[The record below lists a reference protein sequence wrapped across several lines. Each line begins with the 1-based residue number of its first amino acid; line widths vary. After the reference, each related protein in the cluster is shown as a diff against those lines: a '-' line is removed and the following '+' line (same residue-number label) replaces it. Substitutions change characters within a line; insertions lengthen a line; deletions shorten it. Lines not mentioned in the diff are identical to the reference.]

1 MLTHLHIS
9 DFAIVDRLELDFA
22 AGMTVLTGETGAGK
36 SILLDALGLCLGDR
50 AEAIAVRHGAERAE
64 VSASFEVSALAEVNA
79 WLAENELDA
88 DGECVI
94 RRVVGSDGRS
104 KAFVNGRVV
113 PVQSLRELGERLVD
127 IHGQHAHQSL
137 LKRDAQRALL
147 DGYAGLEAGVA
158 ELGRRFRNWKALEEE
173 YQRLATAQDERESRR
188 ELLRF
193 QLAELE
199 ALDLKPGEIAQIEE
213 EHRRLANA
221 SRLLENSQTAEQLLY
236 EDDQAAVNLLSR
248 ALSELREMERF
259 DGSVADCAQLL
270 ESALIQAREAASGLR
285 HYRDRLD
292 LDPARLEQ
300 LEQRLGDIHNLA
312 RKHRTEG
319 EELVALAEHL
329 ATELDTLEH
338 AGARLEG
345 LAQEIAKAKAAYL
358 ERARQIGKQRA
369 SAAEKLGVA
378 VSANMQELGMAGGR
392 LEVQVE
398 TLPEAQAGPSGLERI
413 ELLVSANPGQPARPL
428 GKVASGGELSRISLA
443 IQVLTATGAG
453 IPTLIFDEVDVGI
466 GGRVAEMVGRRLR
479 DLGAK
484 RQVMCVTHQP
494 QVAALG
500 HHHFVVSKQT
510 RKGVTSTRI
519 EQVSA
524 EPRVEEVARML
535 GGIEITAQ
543 TRSHARELI
552 DRAGDENHACK

>member
-36 SILLDALGLCLGDR
+36 SILLDALGLCLGER
-50 AEAIAVRHGAERAE
+50 AESIAVRHGAERAE
-64 VSASFEVSALAEVNA
+64 VNAGFDIGALPEVNA
-79 WLAENELDA
+79 WLKENELDA

-137 LKRDAQRALL
+137 LKREVQRELL
-147 DGYAGLEAGVA
+147 DGFAGLDATVA
-158 ELGRRFRNWKALEEE
+158 ELGRRFRAWKALEEE
-173 YQRLATAQDERESRR
+173 YHRLATAQDERASRL

-193 QLAELE
+193 QLAELQ
-199 ALDLKPGEIAQIEE
+199 ALDLKPGEIAQVEE

-221 SRLLENSQTAEQLLY
+221 SRLLESSQLAEQLLY
-236 EDDQAAVNLLSR
+236 EDDHAAVNLMSR
-248 ALSELREMERF
+248 ALTELREMERF
-259 DGSVADCAQLL
+259 DGSVAECANLV
-270 ESALIQAREAASGLR
+270 ESALIQAREAASELR

-292 LDPARLEQ
+292 LDPARLGQ
-300 LEQRLGDIHNLA
+300 LEQRLAEIHNLA

-319 EELVALAEHL
+319 EELIALAERF
-329 ATELDTLEH
+329 ATELDTLEN
-338 AGARLEG
+338 AGARLDG
-345 LAQEIAKAKAAYL
+345 LEQDIARARSAYL
-358 ERARQIGKQRA
+358 ELARQVSKKRA
-369 SAAEKLGVA
+369 SAAEKLGAA
-378 VSANMQELGMAGGR
+378 VTANMQELGMAGGR
-392 LEVQVE
+392 LEVQLE
-398 TLPEAQAGPSGLERI
+398 TLPEAQAGAAGLERI

-443 IQVLTATGAG
+443 IQVLTAAGAG

-479 DLGAK
+479 DLGGK
-484 RQVMCVTHQP
+484 RQVLCVTHQP

-500 HHHFVVSKQT
+500 HHHFVVSKQAH
-510 RKGVTSTRI
+510 KGVTSTRI
-519 EQVSA
+519 ERVTGDA
-524 EPRVEEVARML
+524 RVEEVARML

-552 DRAGDENHACK
+552 ERVS

>member
-36 SILLDALGLCLGDR
+36 SILLDALGLCLGER
-50 AEAIAVRHGAERAE
+50 AESIAVRHGAERAE
-64 VSASFEVSALAEVNA
+64 VNAGFDINSLPEVNT

-104 KAFVNGRVV
+104 KAFVNGRMV

-137 LKRDAQRALL
+137 LKRDAQRELL
-147 DGYAGLEAGVA
+147 DGFAGLDATVA
-158 ELGRRFRNWKALEEE
+158 ELAKRYRQWKALEED
-173 YQRLATAQDERESRR
+173 YAHLATAQNERESRL

-193 QLAELE
+193 QLSELQ
-199 ALDLKPGEIAQIEE
+199 ALDLKPGEIAQVEE

-221 SRLLENSQTAEQLLY
+221 SRLLESSQAAEQLLY
-236 EDDQAAVNLLSR
+236 EDDQAAVNLMSR
-248 ALSELREMERF
+248 ALTELREMERF
-259 DGSVADCAQLL
+259 DGGVAECAQLL
-270 ESALIQAREAASGLR
+270 ESALIQTREAASELR

-292 LDPARLEQ
+292 LDPARLSE
-300 LEQRLGDIHNLA
+300 LEQRLADIHNLA
-312 RKHRTEG
+312 RKHRTDG
-319 EELVALAEHL
+319 EELIALGGRFAV
-329 ATELDTLEH
+329 ELDTLEN
-338 AGARLEG
+338 AGARLDG
-345 LAQEIAKAKAAYL
+345 LERDIAKAKAAYL
-358 ERARQIGKQRA
+358 DLARQVGKKRA

-378 VSANMQELGMAGGR
+378 VTANMQELGMAGGR
-392 LEVQVE
+392 LEVAVE
-398 TLPEAQAGPSGLERI
+398 TLDEAQAGAAGLERI

-479 DLGAK
+479 DLGGK
-484 RQVMCVTHQP
+484 RQVLCVTHQP

-510 RKGVTSTRI
+510 RKGVTTTRI
-519 EQVSA
+519 EHVTA
-524 EPRVEEVARML
+524 DARVEEVARML

-543 TRSHARELI
+543 TRSHAHELI
-552 DRAGDENHACK
+552 ERTAES

>member
-9 DFAIVDRLELDFA
+9 DFAIVDRLELDFG

-36 SILLDALGLCLGDR
+36 SILLDALGLCLGER
-50 AEAIAVRHGAERAE
+50 AESIAVRHGAERAE
-64 VSASFEVSALAEVNA
+64 VNAGFDVRALPEVNA
-79 WLAENELDA
+79 WLKENELDA

-113 PVQSLRELGERLVD
+113 PVLSLRELGERLVD

-137 LKRDAQRALL
+137 LKRDAQRELL
-147 DGYAGLEAGVA
+147 DGFAGLDATVA
-158 ELGRRFRNWKALEEE
+158 ELTKRYRHWKALEED
-173 YQRLATAQDERESRR
+173 YAHLATAQSERESRL

-193 QLAELE
+193 QLAELQ
-199 ALDLKPGEIAQIEE
+199 ALDLKPGEIAQVEE

-221 SRLLENSQTAEQLLY
+221 SHLLESSQTAEQLLY
-236 EDDQAAVNLLSR
+236 EDDQAAVNLMSR
-248 ALSELREMERF
+248 ALAELREMERF
-259 DGSVADCAQLL
+259 DGGVAECAQLL
-270 ESALIQAREAASGLR
+270 ESALIQAREAASELR
-285 HYRDRLD
+285 RYRDRLD
-292 LDPARLEQ
+292 LDPARLGE
-300 LEQRLGDIHNLA
+300 LEQRLADIHNLA
-312 RKHRTEG
+312 RKHRTDG
-319 EELVALAEHL
+319 EELIALGERFA
-329 ATELDTLEH
+329 AELDALEN
-338 AGARLEG
+338 AGARLDG
-345 LAQEIAKAKAAYL
+345 LERDIVKAKAAYL
-358 ERARQIGKQRA
+358 ELARQAGKKRA

-378 VSANMQELGMAGGR
+378 VTANMQELGMAGGR
-392 LEVQVE
+392 LEVAVE
-398 TLPEAQAGPSGLERI
+398 TLDEAQAGAAGLERI

-479 DLGAK
+479 DLGGK
-484 RQVMCVTHQP
+484 RQVLCVTHQP

-510 RKGVTSTRI
+510 RKGVTTTRI
-519 EQVSA
+519 EHVTGDA
-524 EPRVEEVARML
+524 RVEEVARML

-552 DRAGDENHACK
+552 ERTADS

>member
-9 DFAIVDRLELDFA
+9 DFAIVNRLELEFA

-50 AEAIAVRHGAERAE
+50 AESIAVRHGADRAE
-64 VSASFEVSALAEVNA
+64 VSASFEIAALDEVNA
-79 WLAENELDA
+79 WLSENELDA

-137 LKRDAQRALL
+137 LKRDAQRELL
-147 DGYAGLEAGVA
+147 DEYAGLGADVT
-158 ELGRRFRNWKALEEE
+158 ELGRRYRQWKSLEDE
-173 YQRLATAQDERESRR
+173 YARLATAQSEREARL

-193 QLAELE
+193 QLAELQ
-199 ALDLKPGEIAQIEE
+199 ALDLKPGEIAQVEE

-221 SRLLENSQTAEQLLY
+221 SRLLESSQQAEQLLY
-236 EDDQAAVNLLSR
+236 EDDQAAVNLMSR
-248 ALSELREMERF
+248 ALTELREMERF
-259 DGSVADCAQLL
+259 DGGVAECAQLL
-270 ESALIQAREAASGLR
+270 ESALIQAREAAAELR

-292 LDPARLEQ
+292 LDPGRLGE
-300 LEQRLGDIHNLA
+300 LEQRLADIHDLA

-319 EELVALAEHL
+319 EALIALTEHFT
-329 ATELDTLEH
+329 AELDTLEN
-338 AGARLEG
+338 AGARLDG
-345 LAQEIAKAKAAYL
+345 LERDITKAKTAYL
-358 ERARQIGKQRA
+358 QLARQVGKKRA
-369 SAAEKLGVA
+369 SAGEKLGVA
-378 VSANMQELGMAGGR
+378 VTANMQELGMAGGR
-392 LEVQVE
+392 LDVQVE
-398 TLPEAQAGPSGLERI
+398 ALPEAQAGVAGLERI

-466 GGRVAEMVGRRLR
+466 GGGVAEMVGRRLR
-479 DLGAK
+479 DLGGK
-484 RQVMCVTHQP
+484 RQVLCVTHQP

-510 RKGVTSTRI
+510 TKGVTRTRI
-519 EQVSA
+519 EHVTGDA
-524 EPRVEEVARML
+524 RVEEVARML

-552 DRAGDENHACK
+552 DRAAES

>member
-50 AEAIAVRHGAERAE
+50 AESIAVRHGAERAE
-64 VSASFEVSALAEVNA
+64 VNAGFDINSLPEVNT

-113 PVQSLRELGERLVD
+113 PVQSLRELGEHLVD

-137 LKRDAQRALL
+137 LKRDAQRELL
-147 DGYAGLEAGVA
+147 DGFAGLGATVT
-158 ELGRRFRNWKALEEE
+158 ELSGRYRRWKALEED
-173 YQRLATAQDERESRR
+173 YAHLATAQSERESRL

-193 QLAELE
+193 QLSELQ
-199 ALDLKPGEIAQIEE
+199 ALDLKPGEIAQVEE

-221 SRLLENSQTAEQLLY
+221 SRLLESSQTAEQLLY
-236 EDDQAAVNLLSR
+236 EDDQAAVNLMSR
-248 ALSELREMERF
+248 ALTELREMERF
-259 DGSVADCAQLL
+259 DGGVAECAQLL
-270 ESALIQAREAASGLR
+270 ESALIQAREAASELR

-300 LEQRLGDIHNLA
+300 LEQRLADIHNLA

-319 EELVALAEHL
+319 EELIALAERF
-329 ATELDTLEH
+329 AAELDSLEN
-338 AGARLEG
+338 AGARLDG
-345 LAQEIAKAKAAYL
+345 LERDIAQAKAAYL
-358 ERARQIGKQRA
+358 ELARQVGKKRA
-369 SAAEKLGVA
+369 SAAEELGVA
-378 VSANMQELGMAGGR
+378 VTANMQELGMAGGR
-392 LEVQVE
+392 LEVALEVLDE
-398 TLPEAQAGPSGLERI
+398 TQAGAAGLERI

-479 DLGAK
+479 DLGSK
-484 RQVMCVTHQP
+484 RQVLCVTHQP

-510 RKGVTSTRI
+510 RKGVTTTHI
-519 EQVSA
+519 EYVTA
-524 EPRVEEVARML
+524 DARVEEVARML

-552 DRAGDENHACK
+552 ERTAES